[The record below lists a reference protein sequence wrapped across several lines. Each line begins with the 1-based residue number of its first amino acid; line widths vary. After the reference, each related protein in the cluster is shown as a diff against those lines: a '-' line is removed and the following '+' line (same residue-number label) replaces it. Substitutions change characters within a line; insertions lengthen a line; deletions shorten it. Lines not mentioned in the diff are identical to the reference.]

1 MNNDMNLNSSERQ
14 LMFNRNRNGLNTPY
28 GNSSRTGS
36 NTPFGITSSFLG
48 GHSNSNN
55 LNWSNP

>member
-1 MNNDMNLNSSERQ
+1 MNNDMNLNSSKRQ
-14 LMFNRNRNGLNTPY
+14 LMFNGNRNGLNRPY

-36 NTPFGITSSFLG
+36 NTPFGMTPSLFG
-48 GHSNSNN
+48 GNNNSNN